1 MWQEYL
7 QLREQYQERPDLQ
20 TDIHKNYVRN
30 IFLYETLKLSGNE
43 MPLPEFEKVINTG
56 KPSHTTAQLKA
67 YDLWQ
72 TWRYTEKCAS
82 QHLPIDAHLIRNIAA
97 HIMKHTGGET
107 TTTIGRYD
115 SSLGD
120 YRLGEDYNAVY
131 SIADYRQIPELMD
144 ALCRKVN
151 AHLKELNI
159 THMLKLAI
167 DYLYAFAHIK
177 PFGTGNL
184 ETSLMSIN
192 YLMLYHLQP
201 LVIIFA
207 EDRPLGLNAIKSK
220 NMNQTPEEF
229 ENFIL
234 REQIKF
240 LKQII

>member
-1 MWQEYL
+1 MWQEYF
-7 QLREQYQERPDLQ
+7 QLREQFQEQPDLQ

-30 IFLYETLKLSGNE
+30 LFLYETLKLSGTE
-43 MPLPEFEKVINTG
+43 MTLPEFEQVINTG
-56 KPSHTTAQLKA
+56 KSLHTPAQLKA

-72 TWRYTEKCAS
+72 AWRYTERCAS
-82 QHLPIDAHLIRNIAA
+82 QHLSIDARLIRNIAA
-97 HIMKHTGGET
+97 RIMKHTGGEI

-131 SIADYRQIPELMD
+131 SIADFRQIPELMD
-144 ALCRKVN
+144 TLCRKVN
-151 AHLKELNI
+151 AHLKEINI
-159 THMLKLAI
+159 THLLKLAI

-177 PFGTGNL
+177 PFGAGNP
-184 ETSLMSIN
+184 ETSLISIN

-201 LVIIFA
+201 LIVIFA
-207 EDRPLGLNAIKSK
+207 EDRSQGLNALKSK